1 MAAVS
6 RTSDAEVAEL
16 CARGDRAA
24 QRDLFLR
31 TRNAVHHTLY
41 RVLGSNRDVEDL
53 LQETYLAVFRSIG
66 NYAGR
71 SSLLTWC
78 CSVAT
83 HVALSHLRRKKP
95 VPVAHLEIESDA
107 PSTDQVVRA
116 RAALARLYHALDR
129 IDPTQ
134 RVAFALAVIDGRSL
148 AEVAEMTGASLSAV
162 KTQVWRAKKTIDKRA
177 AVDPLLRD
185 YVTDLTRDAE
195 GVA

>member
-1 MAAVS
+1 M
-6 RTSDAEVAEL
+6 
-16 CARGDRAA
+16 
-24 QRDLFLR
+24 
-31 TRNAVHHTLY
+31 
-41 RVLGSNRDVEDL
+41 
-53 LQETYLAVFRSIG
+53 
-66 NYAGR
+66 
-71 SSLLTWC
+71 
-78 CSVAT
+78 
-83 HVALSHLRRKKP
+83 
-95 VPVAHLEIESDA
+95 PVAHLEIESDA

-162 KTQVWRAKKTIDKRA
+162 KTQVWRAKKAIDKRA

>member
-1 MAAVS
+1 M
-6 RTSDAEVAEL
+6 AEL

-31 TRNAVHHTLY
+31 TRTAVHHTLY
-41 RVLGSNRDVEDL
+41 RVLGSNREVEDL

-78 CSVAT
+78 CSVGT
-83 HVALSHLRRKKP
+83 HVALSHLRRKRP
-95 VPVAHLEIESDA
+95 VPVAQLEIESEA

-129 IDPTQ
+129 IDPVQ

-148 AEVAEMTGASLSAV
+148 AEVAEITGASLSAV
-162 KTQVWRAKKTIDKRA
+162 KTQVWRAKKAIDKRA
-177 AVDPLLRD
+177 AVDPLLRE
-185 YVTDLTRDAE
+185 YVTTLAGDAE